1 MAGKGRTGLLVSAFM
16 GTFIALLDLTIVN
29 VALPEIQADLRTDV
43 TGLQWVADGFTV
55 PLAALMLSGG
65 ALGDRFGR
73 KRLFLGGIGL
83 FMAGSVVCAAASG
96 LGVLVAGRA
105 VQGVAAAI
113 VVPGALSL
121 IGQAEPDPQ
130 RRARLMGLWGMF
142 SGLAVISG
150 PLLGG
155 VLVDTLG
162 WPSIFLVNVP
172 LGLAAVAIGLRSIPE
187 SADPAHAALDPAGQ
201 LAAVAALGSLTYG
214 VIEAREHGW
223 SSPPTLGFLT
233 AAVVAGALLVV
244 LELRNPR
251 PMLPVRLFS
260 DARFAIANAASVAL
274 GFGANGAFFVLTV
287 LYLQELRGHSAMA
300 TGVLLLPMTLAIM
313 PAAVVAGRLTAAF
326 GARRPMVLGYALTGV
341 ALAGMGVLDAGTP
354 YLAIGALFVVAGVGQ
369 GLAITPAA
377 AAVLEIVPRER
388 TGIASATVNT
398 ARQAGTALGI
408 AVLGTVAAGSGGL
421 AAGVRTSLVAAGAV
435 VLAAAAL
442 LVLMPGRGSH
452 PRSTSVSPRAD
463 AGIPRPGRPA
473 GT

>member
-1 MAGKGRTGLLVSAFM
+1 MAGKGRTGLLISAFM

-29 VALPEIQADLRTDV
+29 VALPEIQADLHTDV

-73 KRLFLGGIGL
+73 KRLFLSGIGL
-83 FMAGSVVCAAASG
+83 FVAGSVVCAAASS
-96 LGVLVAGRA
+96 LGVLVAGRV

-113 VVPGALSL
+113 VIPGALSL
-121 IGQAEPDPQ
+121 I
-130 RRARLMGLWGMF
+130 
-142 SGLAVISG
+142 
-150 PLLGG
+150 
-155 VLVDTLG
+155 
-162 WPSIFLVNVP
+162 
-172 LGLAAVAIGLRSIPE
+172 
-187 SADPAHAALDPAGQ
+187 
-201 LAAVAALGSLTYG
+201 
-214 VIEAREHGW
+214 
-223 SSPPTLGFLT
+223 
-233 AAVVAGALLVV
+233 
-244 LELRNPR
+244 
-251 PMLPVRLFS
+251 
-260 DARFAIANAASVAL
+260 
-274 GFGANGAFFVLTV
+274 
-287 LYLQELRGHSAMA
+287 LQELRGYSAME

-326 GARRPMVLGYALTGV
+326 GARRPMVLGYTLTGV
-341 ALAGMGVLDAGTP
+341 ALAGMGMFDAGTP
-354 YLAIGALFVVAGVGQ
+354 YLAISVLFVVAGAGQ

-421 AAGVRTSLVAAGAV
+421 EAGLRTSLVAAGAV

-442 LVLMPGRGSH
+442 LILMPGRGSH
-452 PRSTSVSPRAD
+452 PRSTSGSPRAD
-463 AGIPRPGRPA
+463 AGIRPPGHPA